1 MFLTKRQKEIY
12 QYLKEHIRDQG
23 YAPSIA
29 KIGKQFKL
37 SSPETV
43 HKHLVHLESKGLI
56 RKYQNLSR
64 AIEIVNEES
73 KDISPQEYKGQGR
86 IVAGKSTEVLKKQ
99 DINLREK
106 KKWLKEFPVKMNRVF
121 FDHAKV
127 SPLPRRVCDAINAF
141 TNDACKNGTRNYK
154 KWMEEVERVRG
165 KFALLING
173 DVDEVAFIKNT
184 SEGISIVAN
193 GLDWKTGDNVVIP
206 DIEFPAN
213 VYPWWNLRR
222 FGVETRMVKSKD
234 GRVVFDDLIK
244 QIDKRTRIVSVSS
257 VECNSGFRNDLNRI
271 GAFCRENSVL
281 FCVDAIQS
289 LGVLEMDVK
298 RDNIDFLSA
307 DGHKWMLSVEGLGG
321 FYISKNVLEKIY
333 PVTVGWDSVVDAW
346 DFMNYDFTFRPDAK
360 RFEEGSFNTMSIFA
374 LGAALDLLE
383 GVGID
388 SIQSGVLLQGDYL
401 MEGLQKRDIK
411 ILNSRLQRERS
422 GIISYEMESDP
433 KIFSS
438 YMLENNISLTVRNGL
453 VRLSPHFYNG
463 YDEADRFFDLID
475 SFSKRKT
482 TVK

>member
-1 MFLTKRQKEIY
+1 
-12 QYLKEHIRDQG
+12 LKEHIQDKG

-29 KIGKQFKL
+29 EIGKQFKL
-37 SSPETV
+37 SSPATV

-56 RKYQNLSR
+56 RKHQNQSR
-64 AIEIVNEES
+64 AIEIVSERS
-73 KDISPQEYKGQGR
+73 KNITPKEYKGLDL
-86 IVAGKSTEVLKKQ
+86 IVASKSIEVLENR
-99 DINLREK
+99 DMDLRNKEL
-106 KKWLKEFPVKMNRVF
+106 LKEFPVKTSRIF

-127 SPLPRRVCDAINAF
+127 SPLPRRVCEAVNEF
-141 TNDACKNGTRNYK
+141 TNDACRNGTKNYK

-193 GLDWKTGDNVVIP
+193 GLDWKSGDNVVIP

-213 VYPWWNLRR
+213 VYPWWNLKR

-234 GRVVFDDLIK
+234 GRVVFDDLIE
-244 QIDKRTRIVSVSS
+244 QTDKRTRIVSVSS
-257 VECNSGFRNDLNRI
+257 VECNSGFRNDLKRI
-271 GAFCRENSVL
+271 GAFCRENSIL

-289 LGVLEMDVK
+289 LGVLEIDVK

-333 PVTVGWDSVVDAW
+333 PVTVGWDSVVNAW

-360 RFEEGSFNTMSIFA
+360 RFEEGSFNTMSIYA

-383 GVGID
+383 DIGID

-401 MEGLQKRDIK
+401 MEGLQKRGIK
-411 ILNSRLQRERS
+411 ILNSRLKKERS
-422 GIISYEMESDP
+422 GIISYEMKSDP
-433 KIFSS
+433 EIFSS
-438 YMLENNISLTVRNGL
+438 YMIENNISLTVRNGL

-475 SFSKRKT
+475 SFSKFKT
-482 TVK
+482 TGK